1 MRLKSRLGFISQ
13 KESMCGIGFVLLLAG
28 LFLLGP
34 YFIPFDPR
42 ATSLEIFSPPNRVH
56 LLGTN
61 DLGQDIF
68 SRLINGGKSS
78 LAVALGVGIS
88 TTFLAV
94 VLGSW
99 AALAGGWTDRCIMRL
114 VDILLVIPN
123 IIIIILAAS
132 YLRPT
137 LILEIII
144 ISLLG
149 WLEGARII
157 RAQVLTLKER
167 THVYAAR
174 LFGAG
179 GVYIFFRHLLPQL
192 FPILIFLLI
201 QGMRRAVFI
210 EAGLAFIGVVDPNV
224 VSWGSMISNALQ
236 FYYLDVWQWWLLPAA
251 GMLSL
256 NLFALTLIGYGLEET
271 LISRSGR
278 KELNAAN

>member
-1 MRLKSRLGFISQ
+1 MRLKFRLGFFTQ
-13 KESMCGIGFVLLLAG
+13 KESMCGIGLVLLLAG

-34 YFIPFDPR
+34 YFISFDPR
-42 ATSLEIFSPPNRVH
+42 ATSLEIFSPPSQVH

-68 SRLINGGKSS
+68 SRLIIGGKSS

-88 TTFLAV
+88 ATFLAV

-99 AALAGGWTDRCIMRL
+99 AALAGGWTDKCIMRL

-137 LILEIII
+137 LMLEILI

-157 RAQVLTLKER
+157 RVQVLTLKER